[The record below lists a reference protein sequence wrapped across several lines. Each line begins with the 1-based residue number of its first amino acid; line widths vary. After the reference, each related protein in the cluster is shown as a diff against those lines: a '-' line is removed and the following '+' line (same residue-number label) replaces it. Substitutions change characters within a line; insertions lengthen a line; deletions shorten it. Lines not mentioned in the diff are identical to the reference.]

1 MSLPFKRSYY
11 YCIFILQP
19 GEGAYSWVCSQRSW
33 AMSLHLCHPVQTFPR
48 RGSLFT
54 IIYFDQENPKIQKVT
69 KLLAMPLQLC
79 HSVHASPK
87 IGQSVAHSYLYSKHS
102 ENTHLKSLSLSFQF
116 ALAVDFN
123 SSVYVWTHLP
133 CQHGW
138 MDSHFGPWVIQPWD
152 FPPPPP
158 CQICDETFEKQCSIT
173 FKQQVDTIEQKR
185 YNCANVK
192 SKNTI

>member
-133 CQHGW
+133 W
-138 MDSHFGPWVIQPWD
+138 MDGFTLWSVGHSTMRLSSSSSLPDLRRDLWEAVLHHLQAAGGYNWAKKIQLRK
-152 FPPPPP
+152 
-158 CQICDETFEKQCSIT
+158 CKI
-173 FKQQVDTIEQKR
+173 
-185 YNCANVK
+185 
-192 SKNTI
+192 

>member
-1 MSLPFKRSYY
+1 MSLPFKSLYFHIAVWRRSRFWSVFTTKLSNVITPMSPSSNLPKKRFPFYHY
-11 YCIFILQP
+11 LFWRRKSKNPKSYQTV
-19 GEGAYSWVCSQRSW
+19 GKATST
-33 AMSLHLCHPVQTFPR
+33 MSLSSHL
-48 RGSLFT
+48 
-54 IIYFDQENPKIQKVT
+54 PKNRSIRCSF
-69 KLLAMPLQLC
+69 L
-79 HSVHASPK
+79 
-87 IGQSVAHSYLYSKHS
+87 GSYLYSKHS

-138 MDSHFGPWVIQPWD
+138 VDSHFGPWVIQPWD
-152 FPPPPP
+152 FAPPP

>member
-1 MSLPFKRSYY
+1 MSLPFKSLYFHIAVWRRSRFWSVFTTKLSNV
-11 YCIFILQP
+11 ITP
-19 GEGAYSWVCSQRSW
+19 
-33 AMSLHLCHPVQTFPR
+33 MSPSSNLPKKRFPFYHYLFWR
-48 RGSLFT
+48 RKSK
-54 IIYFDQENPKIQKVT
+54 NPKKS
-69 KLLAMPLQLC
+69 LLAMPLQLC
-79 HSVHASPK
+79 HSVHTSPK
-87 IGQSVAHSYLYSKHS
+87 IGQSVANSYLYSKHS

-152 FPPPPP
+152 FPPPP

-185 YNCANVK
+185 YNWANVK